1 MTKTEIKKILD
12 AHLLWIRTDGKEG
25 SRANLYGA
33 NLSGANLYEAN
44 LSGANLSGANL
55 SGANLSGANLYE
67 ANLSGANLYG
77 ANLSGANL
85 YEANLS
91 GLLKRNSVHSLLTVI
106 NWGQLPDDLTLEM
119 MRHDAESCGQEAMQA
134 WVDSG
139 LCPFHDSVRD
149 YQFQENKALW
159 VKGSPQ
165 YRGMELLKKLCE
177 AKGYKLEATP

>member
-1 MTKTEIKKILD
+1 
-12 AHLLWIRTDGKEG
+12 
-25 SRANLYGA
+25 
-33 NLSGANLYEAN
+33 
-44 LSGANLSGANL
+44 
-55 SGANLSGANLYE
+55 
-67 ANLSGANLYG
+67 
-77 ANLSGANL
+77 
-85 YEANLS
+85 
-91 GLLKRNSVHSLLTVI
+91 
-106 NWGQLPDDLTLEM
+106 M